1 MVKFYILKKTQP
13 RWDLFNL
20 DWESNLL
27 FILLGN
33 KFVIQKLK
41 VIKENEKAKK

>member
-1 MVKFYILKKTQP
+1 VKFCILKKTQP
-13 RWDLFNL
+13 RWGLFNL

-41 VIKENEKAKK
+41 VIKENEKVKK